1 MIAMTSLFT
10 LAEDTDWEA
19 MRETARQRIDL
30 YRDMPGLRA
39 KAFVIDAATRRYGG
53 IYIWETQAAMEDFLT
68 SDVLAGARQ
77 RFGEPRVEVFE
88 VPAYLEGAEVT
99 IPGWPSGA

>member
-10 LAEDTDWEA
+10 LPEDTDWEA

-39 KAFVIDAATRRYGG
+39 KAFVIDTTTGRYGG
-53 IYIWETQAAMEDFLT
+53 IYIWETRAAMEDFLR

-77 RFGEPRVEVFE
+77 RFGEPDVEVFE
-88 VPAYLEGAEVT
+88 VPAYLEGAEVIT
-99 IPGWPSGA
+99 